1 MPLPPVAATSTTAT
15 PSVLDIID
23 KVVKILAVLIGGAW
37 AYLNYRRGR
46 TFKKRLELTICGN
59 TISRNGVLLL
69 SGSAQLKNVG
79 LSKVPIQQK
88 GTAILISDLRAGSS
102 LAEPTE
108 AAEELALVRE
118 VFKDH
123 GWIEP
128 GETIEDSF
136 LLQLP
141 ANEERIGLKLGLR
154 IVAAHI
160 EWNANAIVELGN
172 ANPSTAKP
180 TVGAEN
186 CGTQST
192 AASKEGSDTAIAVPE
207 PTA

>member
-1 MPLPPVAATSTTAT
+1 MPFPPIAATTTPAP

-46 TFKKRLELTICGN
+46 TFKKRLELTICGK

-88 GTAILISDLRAGSS
+88 GTAILISNLHAGSS
-102 LAEPTE
+102 LVEPIE
-108 AAEELALVRE
+108 AAEALALVRE

-123 GWIEP
+123 E
-128 GETIEDSF
+128 S
-136 LLQLP
+136 
-141 ANEERIGLKLGLR
+141 
-154 IVAAHI
+154 
-160 EWNANAIVELGN
+160 
-172 ANPSTAKP
+172 
-180 TVGAEN
+180 
-186 CGTQST
+186 
-192 AASKEGSDTAIAVPE
+192 
-207 PTA
+207 